1 MKLNQTIKKL
11 RKERGFTQEQL
22 AEQLGVSLMT
32 VRRWEWGSTSPN
44 SNMLLKLTEIFA
56 VSLED
61 LLTENTDETGVM
73 PQKEHY
79 KKELPG
85 LAYWGGVADNA
96 KTVAQRGNSEDIAD
110 VTHILMRALASL
122 GAKVN
127 YAPQVTALGRET
139 AQPVV
144 MA

>member
-1 MKLNQTIKKL
+1 MKLNQTIKRL
-11 RKERGFTQEQL
+11 RKERGLTQEQL

-32 VRRWEWGSTSPN
+32 VRRWEWGDTSPN

-61 LLTENTDETGVM
+61 LLTEDTEEISINL
-73 PQKEHY
+73 PKEQH

-96 KTVAQRGNSEDIAD
+96 RTAALRGDSEYISD
-110 VTHILMRALASL
+110 VSQLLRRALASL
-122 GAKVN
+122 GNGTAR
-127 YAPQVTALGRET
+127 AVTA
-139 AQPVV
+139 
-144 MA
+144 

>member
-32 VRRWEWGSTSPN
+32 VRRWEWGDTSPN

-61 LLTENTDETGVM
+61 LLTEDADETSVI
-73 PQKEHY
+73 PQKEQY

-96 KTVAQRGNSEDIAD
+96 RNVALRGDSEYIAD
-110 VTHILMRALASL
+110 VSQLLRRALASL
-122 GAKVN
+122 G
-127 YAPQVTALGRET
+127 RET
-139 AQPVV
+139 AGAVT
-144 MA
+144 A

>member
-32 VRRWEWGSTSPN
+32 VRRWEWGDTSPN

-61 LLTENTDETGVM
+61 LLTEDADETSVI
-73 PQKEHY
+73 PQKEQY

-96 KTVAQRGNSEDIAD
+96 RTVARQGNSEDIAD
-110 VTHILMRALASL
+110 VTQLLQRALGYLRVA
-122 GAKVN
+122 
-127 YAPQVTALGRET
+127 TA
-139 AQPVV
+139 
-144 MA
+144 